1 MAPKVEGEKEEQKN
15 LYKNLDTIKFEPNF
29 AVLNTKKFNEVYHMG
44 KPLGKGSFGQVHEC
58 TLLASA
64 AKKVSRAVKMIKK
77 SGRVQRDQKKFK

>member
-1 MAPKVEGEKEEQKN
+1 MAPKVEGEKEDHKN
-15 LYKNLDTIKFEPNF
+15 LYKHLDTLKFEPNF
-29 AVLNTKKFNEVYHMG
+29 AVLNTKKFEEVYQMG

-64 AKKVSRAVKMIKK
+64 GKKVSRAVKMIKK